1 MVAQAYGTPVALT
14 LLAEDQTTFLRQ
26 RSDTYHASTS
36 RFELQ
41 MSTQRILNLAGKNS
55 HLAVPLGAVVILLVL
70 LVPLPSV
77 LLDMLISFNLML
89 SVVVLLSSMYIMEP
103 VKFTS
108 FPNLLLLTTL
118 FRLALNVATSR
129 LILTHGDSGAAAAG
143 SVIKAFG
150 EFVIGGNYVIGAVI
164 FLILLA
170 IQFLVVNH
178 GAVRSSEV
186 TARFTL
192 DAMPGKQMAVD
203 ADLSAGLIDENE
215 AKRRRAEISQAA
227 EFHGSMDGAIR
238 FTQRDAVASILI
250 VLINIIAGFAI
261 GVLQHGMEI
270 GAALQTFTILTVGD
284 GVAAAVPSLFISVAA
299 AMITTRTATESSM
312 GDDMSKQLL
321 NPLPLGISAGVL
333 GFLGILPGMPHV
345 AFLLLA
351 AGAGGAAYL
360 AKQQKGK
367 QKEDAAMETQ
377 IAQTVANTQEHEKI
391 ESVLKLDTL
400 ALEVGYGL
408 IPLVSNG
415 DHFLSRVREIR
426 RQIALDLGIVVP
438 PVHVTDDL
446 QLPPRE
452 YAILLKGQRIA
463 SGEVHTEGFL
473 AIDPGAVRE
482 VVEGIPTTDPA
493 FGMPA
498 TWLRRKEDRERAVAA
513 GYTVVD
519 PTTVICTH
527 LAEVIKRNAPEL
539 LGRQETRALLDL
551 LAETHPRTVE
561 EATPKVL
568 SLGEVQR
575 VLQNLLRERVPIRD
589 LSTILESVAD
599 VGTVTH
605 DVNALT
611 EAARVSLA
619 RTISGS
625 LANERG
631 ELTILALDPVLEHQ
645 LADRLGLLGEAPS
658 QPIEPEFG
666 RIVLEKIEAA
676 AQAAVLSHPVILCS
690 AGLRPHLRKLTE
702 RFLPDLAVIAHG
714 EVSPSI
720 KLVSMGTIS

>member
-1 MVAQAYGTPVALT
+1 MVA
-14 LLAEDQTTFLRQ
+14 ERFL
-26 RSDTYHASTS
+26 SSAG
-36 RFELQ
+36 RF
-41 MSTQRILNLAGKNS
+41 S
-55 HLAVPLGAVVILLVL
+55 HLSVPLAAVVILLVL
-70 LVPLPSV
+70 LVPLPAFA
-77 LLDMLISFNLML
+77 LDVLISFNLML
-89 SVVVLLSSMYIMEP
+89 SVVVLLSSIYILQP

-129 LILTHGDSGAAAAG
+129 LILTHGDGGEGAAGA
-143 SVIKAFG
+143 VIRAFG
-150 EFVIGGNYVIGAVI
+150 EFVIGGNYVVGVVI

-203 ADLSAGLIDENE
+203 ADLSAGLIDEVE
-215 AKRRRAEISQAA
+215 ARKRRGDISQAA

-250 VLINIIAGFAI
+250 VFINIVAGFAI

-270 GAALQTFTILTVGD
+270 TDALKNFTILTVGD

-299 AMITTRTATESSM
+299 AIITTRSATESSL
-312 GDDMSKQLL
+312 GKEMSSQLL
-321 NPLPLGISAGVL
+321 TNPRPLFISAGVL
-333 GFLGILPGMPHV
+333 AFLGILPGMPHV

-351 AGAGGAAYL
+351 AAAGSAAYFSR
-360 AKQQKGK
+360 ARSSMKSEAQQV
-367 QKEDAAMETQ
+367 EA
-377 IAQTVANTQEHEKI
+377 TVAKASAENQESEKI
-391 ESVLKLDTL
+391 ESVLRLDTL

-408 IPLVSNG
+408 ITLVSNG
-415 DHFLSRVREIR
+415 DQFLSRVREIR

-452 YAILLKGQRIA
+452 YAILLKGQRVA
-463 SGEVHTEGFL
+463 RGEIHTDGFL
-473 AIDPGAVRE
+473 AIDPGVVRE

-498 TWLRRKEDRERAVAA
+498 IWIRRKEDRERATAA

-527 LAEVIKRNAPEL
+527 LAEIIKRNAPEL

-551 LAETHPRTVE
+551 LAESHPRTVE

-568 SLGEVQR
+568 GLGEVQR
-575 VLQNLLRERVPIRD
+575 VLQNLLRERVPVRD
-589 LSTILESVAD
+589 LSTILESIAD
-599 VGTVTH
+599 AGSLTH

-611 EAARVSLA
+611 EAARVALA
-619 RTISGS
+619 RTISGN

-631 ELTILALDPVLEHQ
+631 ELTVLSLDPLLEQQ
-645 LADRLGLLGEAPS
+645 LADRLGLLGGAPTHA
-658 QPIEPEFG
+658 IEPEFG
-666 RIVLEKIEAA
+666 RMILEKIEAA
-676 AQAAVLSHPVILCS
+676 AQAAVLSQPVLLCS
-690 AGLRPHLRKLTE
+690 AQLRPHLRKLTE

-714 EVSPSI
+714 EVAPGI
-720 KLVSMGTIS
+720 RLMSMGTVS

>member
-1 MVAQAYGTPVALT
+1 MVA
-14 LLAEDQTTFLRQ
+14 ERFL
-26 RSDTYHASTS
+26 SS
-36 RFELQ
+36 
-41 MSTQRILNLAGKNS
+41 AGRLS
-55 HLAVPLGAVVILLVL
+55 HLSVPLAAVVILLVL
-70 LVPLPSV
+70 LVPLPAFV
-77 LLDMLISFNLML
+77 LDILISFNLML
-89 SVVVLLSSMYIMEP
+89 SVVVLLSSIYILQP

-129 LILTHGDSGAAAAG
+129 LILTNGDGGEAAAG
-143 SVIKAFG
+143 AVIRAFG
-150 EFVIGGNYVIGAVI
+150 EFVIGGNYVVGVVI

-203 ADLSAGLIDENE
+203 ADLSAGLIDEVE
-215 AKRRRAEISQAA
+215 ARKRRGDISQAA

-250 VLINIIAGFAI
+250 VFINIVAGFAI

-270 GAALQTFTILTVGD
+270 TDALKSFTILTVGD

-299 AMITTRTATESSM
+299 AIITTRSATESSL
-312 GDDMSKQLL
+312 GKEMSRQLL
-321 NPLPLGISAGVL
+321 INPRPLSITAGVL
-333 GFLGILPGMPHV
+333 GFLGILPGMPHLP
-345 AFLLLA
+345 FLLLA
-351 AGAGGAAYL
+351 AGVGGAAYFSR
-360 AKQQKGK
+360 AQDSMRS
-367 QKEDAAMETQ
+367 DAEEAE
-377 IAQTVANTQEHEKI
+377 ATVAKVSAESHENEKI
-391 ESVLKLDTL
+391 ESVLRLDAL

-408 IPLVSNG
+408 ISLVSNG
-415 DHFLSRVREIR
+415 DQFLSRVREIR

-463 SGEVHTEGFL
+463 RGEIHTDGFL
-473 AIDPGAVRE
+473 AIDPGVVRE
-482 VVEGIPTTDPA
+482 VVEGIPATDPA

-498 TWLRRKEDRERAVAA
+498 IWIRRKEDRERATAA

-527 LAEVIKRNAPEL
+527 LAEIIKRNAPEL

-551 LAETHPRTVE
+551 LAESHPRTVE

-589 LSTILESVAD
+589 LSTVLESIAD
-599 VGTVTH
+599 AGSLTH

-611 EAARVSLA
+611 EVARVALA
-619 RTISGS
+619 RTISGN

-631 ELTILALDPVLEHQ
+631 ELTVLSLDPLLEQQ
-645 LADRLGLLGEAPS
+645 LADRLGLLGGAPT
-658 QPIEPEFG
+658 QAIEPEFG
-666 RIVLEKIEAA
+666 RMILEKIEAA
-676 AQAAVLSHPVILCS
+676 AQAAVLSQPVLLCS
-690 AGLRPHLRKLTE
+690 AQLRPHLRKLTE

-714 EVSPSI
+714 EVAPGI
-720 KLVSMGTIS
+720 RLMSMGTVS

>member
-1 MVAQAYGTPVALT
+1 M
-14 LLAEDQTTFLRQ
+14 F
-26 RSDTYHASTS
+26 
-36 RFELQ
+36 
-41 MSTQRILNLAGKNS
+41 TQRLLNLAGKNS
-55 HLAVPLGAVVILLVL
+55 HLGVPLAAVVVLLVL

-77 LLDMLISFNLML
+77 VLDVLISFNLLL
-89 SVVVLLSSMYIMEP
+89 SVVVLLSSMYILEP

-129 LILTHGDSGAAAAG
+129 LILTHGDSGAGAAG

-215 AKRRRAEISQAA
+215 ARKRRAEISQAA

-238 FTQRDAVASILI
+238 FTQRDAVASIII

-261 GVLQHGMEI
+261 GVLQHGMEL

-299 AMITTRTATESSM
+299 AMITTRTATETSM
-312 GDDMSKQLL
+312 GDDMGKQLL
-321 NPLPLGISAGVL
+321 LNPVPLSIAAGVL

-351 AGAGGAAYL
+351 LGAGGVAYL
-360 AKQQKGK
+360 AKQQKGQ
-367 QKEDAAMETQ
+367 QKLSDAMETQ
-377 IAQTVANTQEHEKI
+377 SAQTQASTQEFEKI

-415 DHFLSRVREIR
+415 DNFLSRVREIR

-482 VVEGIPTTDPA
+482 VVEGIPAVDPA

-498 TWLRRKEDRERAVAA
+498 TWLRRKEDRDRAVAA

-551 LAETHPRTVE
+551 LSETHPRTVE

-568 SLGEVQR
+568 GLGEVQR

-589 LSTILESVAD
+589 LSTILESIAD
-599 VGTVTH
+599 AGTVTH

-611 EAARVSLA
+611 EAARIALA

-631 ELTILALDPVLEHQ
+631 ELTILALDPILEHQ

-690 AGLRPHLRKLTE
+690 AALRPHLRRLTE

>member
-1 MVAQAYGTPVALT
+1 MLSKRLLT
-14 LLAEDQTTFLRQ
+14 
-26 RSDTYHASTS
+26 
-36 RFELQ
+36 
-41 MSTQRILNLAGKNS
+41 NAGRHS
-55 HLAVPLGAVVILLVL
+55 HLAVPLAAVVILLVL
-70 LVPLPSV
+70 LVPLPAI
-77 LLDMLISFNLML
+77 LLDVLISFNLML
-89 SVVVLLSSMYIMEP
+89 AVVVLLSSIYILKP

-129 LILTHGDSGAAAAG
+129 LILTHGETGEGAAG
-143 SVIKAFG
+143 SVIRAFG
-150 EFVIGGNYVIGAVI
+150 EFVIGGNYVVGIVI

-203 ADLSAGLIDENE
+203 ADLSAGIIDEAE
-215 AKRRRAEISQAA
+215 AQRRRGDISQAA

-238 FTQRDAVASILI
+238 FTQRDAVASIII

-261 GVLQHGMEI
+261 GVLQHGMDI
-270 GAALQTFTILTVGD
+270 TAALKTFTVLTVGD

-299 AMITTRTATESSM
+299 AIITTRSATESSM
-312 GDDMSKQLL
+312 GEEMSKQLL
-321 NPLPLGISAGVL
+321 LNPKPLFITSTVL

-345 AFLLLA
+345 PFLMLAVAAAFV
-351 AGAGGAAYL
+351 AYL
-360 AKQQKGK
+360 SKQHRENTSQAT
-367 QKEDAAMETQ
+367 KETSDNAHTTAR
-377 IAQTVANTQEHEKI
+377 AQESEKI
-391 ESVLKLDTL
+391 ESVLRLDAL

-415 DHFLSRVREIR
+415 DTFLARVREIR

-438 PVHVTDDL
+438 SVHVTDDL

-452 YAILLKGQRIA
+452 YAILLRGQRVA
-463 SGEVHTEGFL
+463 RGEVQTDGFL

-482 VVEGIPTTDPA
+482 IVEGIATTDPA

-498 TWLRRKEDRERAVAA
+498 IWIRRKEDRERAVAA

-539 LGRQETRALLDL
+539 LGRQETRVLLDL

-561 EATPKVL
+561 EVTPKVL

-589 LSTILESVAD
+589 LSTILESIAD
-599 VGTVTH
+599 AGTLTH

-611 EAARVSLA
+611 EAARVALA
-619 RTISGS
+619 RTISGG
-625 LANERG
+625 LADERG
-631 ELTILALDPVLEHQ
+631 ELTVLALDPLLEHQ
-645 LADRLGLLGEAPS
+645 LADRLGLLGGAPT
-658 QPIEPEFG
+658 QAIEPEFG
-666 RIVLEKIEAA
+666 RLILEKIEAA

-690 AGLRPHLRKLTE
+690 AAVRPHLRRLTE
-702 RFLPDLAVIAHG
+702 RFLPDLTVIAHG
-714 EVSPSI
+714 EVAPGI
-720 KLVSMGTIS
+720 RLVSMGTVS

>member
-1 MVAQAYGTPVALT
+1 M
-14 LLAEDQTTFLRQ
+14 F
-26 RSDTYHASTS
+26 SD
-36 RFELQ
+36 
-41 MSTQRILNLAGKNS
+41 RILNHAGRHS
-55 HLAVPLGAVVILLVL
+55 HLAVPLAAVVILLVL
-70 LVPLPSV
+70 LVPLPPII
-77 LLDMLISFNLML
+77 LDVLISFNLML
-89 SVVVLLSSMYIMEP
+89 SVVVLLSSMYILQP
-103 VKFTS
+103 VKFTA

-129 LILTHGDSGAAAAG
+129 LILTNGDSGAAAAG
-143 SVIKAFG
+143 TVIKAFG
-150 EFVIGGNYVIGAVI
+150 EFVIGGNYIIGVVI

-203 ADLSAGLIDENE
+203 ADLSAGLIDESE
-215 AKRRRAEISQAA
+215 ARKRRADISQAA

-238 FTQRDAVASILI
+238 FTQRDAVASIII

-261 GVLQHGMEI
+261 GVLQHGMDM
-270 GAALQTFTILTVGD
+270 ADALKTFTVLTVGD

-312 GDDMSKQLL
+312 GEDVSKQLL
-321 NPLPLGISAGVL
+321 SNPRPLFIAAGVV
-333 GFLGILPGMPHV
+333 GFLGILPGMPHIP
-345 AFLLLA
+345 FLALA
-351 AGAGGAAYL
+351 AGAIGIGYVARQRGSREIQSAAQENE
-360 AKQQKGK
+360 AARSTATT
-367 QKEDAAMETQ
+367 KES
-377 IAQTVANTQEHEKI
+377 EKI
-391 ESVLKLDTL
+391 ESVLRLDSL

-415 DHFLSRVREIR
+415 DHFLARVREIR
-426 RQIALDLGIVVP
+426 RQIAIDLGIIVP
-438 PVHVTDDL
+438 SVHVTDNL

-452 YAILLKGQRIA
+452 YSILLKGQCVAR
-463 SGEVHTEGFL
+463 SEVHTDGFM
-473 AIDPGAVRE
+473 AIDPGVVRE
-482 VVEGIPTTDPA
+482 VVEGIATTDPA

-498 TWLRRKEDRERAVAA
+498 IWLRRKEDRERALAA

-519 PTTVICTH
+519 PTTIICTH
-527 LAEVIKRNAPEL
+527 LAEIIRRNAPEL

-589 LSTILESVAD
+589 LSTILESIAD
-599 VGTVTH
+599 AGSLTH
-605 DVNALT
+605 DVNTLT

-631 ELTILALDPVLEHQ
+631 ELVILSLDPMLEHQ
-645 LADRLGLLGEAPS
+645 FSDRLGLLGGAPT
-658 QPIEPEFG
+658 QAIEPEFG
-666 RIVLEKIEAA
+666 RMMLEKIEAA
-676 AQAAVLSHPVILCS
+676 TQAAVLSHPVVLCS
-690 AGLRPHLRKLTE
+690 AIVRPHLRKLTE

-714 EVSPSI
+714 EVAPSI

>member
-1 MVAQAYGTPVALT
+1 MFTKR
-14 LLAEDQTTFLRQ
+14 LL
-26 RSDTYHASTS
+26 SS
-36 RFELQ
+36 
-41 MSTQRILNLAGKNS
+41 AGRHS
-55 HLAVPLGAVVILLVL
+55 HFAVPLAAVVILLVL
-70 LVPLPSV
+70 LVPLPAI
-77 LLDMLISFNLML
+77 LLDVLISFNLML
-89 SVVVLLSSMYIMEP
+89 SVVVLLSSIYILQP

-129 LILTHGDSGAAAAG
+129 LILTHGDMGESAAG
-143 SVIKAFG
+143 SVIRAFG
-150 EFVIGGNYVIGAVI
+150 EFVIGGNYVVGIVI

-203 ADLSAGLIDENE
+203 ADLSAGIIDEAE
-215 AKRRRAEISQAA
+215 AQRRRADISQAA

-261 GVLQHGMEI
+261 GVFQHAMELGDAI
-270 GAALQTFTILTVGD
+270 RTFTILTVGD

-299 AMITTRTATESSM
+299 AIITTRSATKSSM
-312 GDDMSKQLL
+312 GEEMSNQLLL
-321 NPLPLGISAGVL
+321 NPKPLFIASGVL
-333 GFLGILPGMPHV
+333 GFLGILPGMPHIP
-345 AFLLLA
+345 FLLLA
-351 AGAGGAAYL
+351 AGATAIGYL
-360 AKQQKGK
+360 SKQQNTNTSD
-367 QKEDAAMETQ
+367 DARQQNEEARSTAT
-377 IAQTVANTQEHEKI
+377 AQEGEKI
-391 ESVLKLDTL
+391 ETVLKLEAL

-415 DHFLSRVREIR
+415 DHFLGRVREIR
-426 RQIALDLGIVVP
+426 RQIALDLGIIVP

-463 SGEVHTEGFL
+463 RGEVQTEGYL
-473 AIDPGAVRE
+473 AIDPGVVRE
-482 VVEGIPTTDPA
+482 VVEGIATTDPA

-498 TWLRRKEDRERAVAA
+498 IWIRRKEDRERAVAA

-539 LGRQETRALLDL
+539 LGRQETRGLLDL
-551 LAETHPRTVE
+551 LAESHPRTVE

-589 LSTILESVAD
+589 LSTILESIAD
-599 VGTVTH
+599 AGSLTH

-611 EAARVSLA
+611 EAARVALA
-619 RTISGS
+619 RTISGG
-625 LANERG
+625 LADERG
-631 ELTILALDPVLEHQ
+631 ELAVLSLDPRLEHQ
-645 LADRLGLLGEAPS
+645 LADRLGLLGGAPT
-658 QPIEPEFG
+658 QAIEPEFG
-666 RIVLEKIEAA
+666 RLILERIEAA
-676 AQAAVLSHPVILCS
+676 AQAAVLSNPVILCS
-690 AGLRPHLRKLTE
+690 AVIRPHLRRLTE
-702 RFLPDLAVIAHG
+702 RFLPELAVIAHG
-714 EVSPSI
+714 EVAPGI
-720 KLVSMGTIS
+720 RLVSIGTVS